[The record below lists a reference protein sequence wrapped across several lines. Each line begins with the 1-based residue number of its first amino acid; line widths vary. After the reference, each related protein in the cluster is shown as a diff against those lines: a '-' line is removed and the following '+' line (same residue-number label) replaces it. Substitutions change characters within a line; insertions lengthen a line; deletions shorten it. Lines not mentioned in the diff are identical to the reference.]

1 MGGNI
6 FFPVSDFAV
15 LHLPSTN
22 SLEYQEALSNTPGS
36 WYETFH
42 GFQWSLGKYSMIQY
56 KLNHRQSVFRF
67 HFMAISRIKKLKK
80 TPLCSVR
87 YISRHRA

>member
-6 FFPVSDFAV
+6 FFPLSDFAV

-22 SLEYQEALSNTPGS
+22 GLEYQEAPSNTPGS
-36 WYETFH
+36 WCETFH
-42 GFQWSLGKYSMIQY
+42 GFQWSLGKYSVIQY

-67 HFMAISRIKKLKK
+67 HFRAISRIKKLKNQPTVDIIK
-80 TPLCSVR
+80 
-87 YISRHRA
+87 